1 MGKHGIFEYV
11 NLQKQNLT
19 SRDGKPYM
27 RYIVVSDINMETKK
41 IKDKLAPLGFQWNG
55 REWWMF
61 GNKLTQEAIDGL
73 KAVNAELETQGGQ
86 TGNIEDFMSQLEQLK
101 GEIQNSSL
109 PTKTKTELEAKIE
122 QYIEDIA
129 NATDER
135 AADAEFQR
143 FLDFSHKFHNYS
155 FSNIM
160 LIYLQDKNATK
171 VAGEGAWLKKFKRKV
186 VDKKKAISI
195 WCANKFY
202 SNPKTGKLS
211 QYSLDQQK
219 KDNEYITK
227 VEAGQLPANRDE
239 LDAIRTRKKVAHIRF
254 DPCNVYDVA
263 NTTGEPLP
271 DDLNW
276 KGTYDDR
283 ADAKALFGIA
293 KKSLEKM
300 GIAVSQDP
308 ATAGEGGWSRKGQIN
323 VSQGAS
329 GSGAASTIF
338 HEWAHD
344 LLHQAGGKFE
354 NKSLEYF
361 EKKGD
366 LTYSQIKQVKE
377 IQAETVSA
385 VLCRHYGIPSEHHP
399 TYMALW
405 QSTGKLSSKQLIKEN
420 ISTIT
425 EVSNFIIHQ
434 IDVYKDEFDTARAS
448 MQTQSTQ
455 STQPEQPQ
463 A

>member
-1 MGKHGIFEYV
+1 MGKKGIFEYV

-19 SRDGKPYM
+19 SRDGKPYA
-27 RYIVVSDINMETKK
+27 RYIVVSDQNMETKK
-41 IKDKLAPLGFQWNG
+41 IKDKLAPFGFQWNG

-61 GNKLTQEAIDGL
+61 SNRLTQEAVDGL
-73 KAVNAELETQGGQ
+73 KAINAELETQGGQ
-86 TGNIEDFMSQLEQLK
+86 TGNLEDFTSQLEQLRS
-101 GEIQNSSL
+101 EIQNSSL
-109 PTKTKTELEAKIE
+109 PAKTKTELEAKIE

-135 AADAEFQR
+135 AAGMEFQR

-160 LIYLQDKNATK
+160 LIYLQDKNASK
-171 VAGEGAWLKKFKRKV
+171 VAGEGAWNKKFNRKII
-186 VDKKKAISI
+186 DKNKAISI

-211 QYSLDQQK
+211 QYTLDQQK
-219 KDNEYITK
+219 RDNDYIAK
-227 VEAGQLPANRDE
+227 VEAGQLASNRDE
-239 LDAIRTRKKVAHIRF
+239 LEAIQTRKNVAHIKF
-254 DPCNVYDVA
+254 DPCNVYDIA
-263 NTTGEPLP
+263 NTTGDPLP
-271 DDLNW
+271 DKPNW

-283 ADAKALFGIA
+283 EDAKALFSIA
-293 KKSLEKM
+293 KKSLEKS
-300 GIAVSQDP
+300 GIQVTQDP
-308 ATAGEGGWSRKGQIN
+308 ATADEGGWSRKGQIN
-323 VSQGAS
+323 VSQGAT

-344 LLHQAGGKFE
+344 LLHQKGGKFE
-354 NKSLEYF
+354 NKALEYF

-366 LTYSQIKQVKE
+366 LNYAQIKQIKE

-385 VLCRHYGIPSEHHP
+385 VLCKHYGITAEHHP

-405 QSTGKLSSKQLIKEN
+405 QSQGRLSSKQLIKEN

-425 EVSNFIIHQ
+425 DVSNFIIHQ
-434 IDVYKDEFDTARAS
+434 IDVYKDEFDAARAN
-448 MQTQSTQ
+448 MQTQPAQ
-455 STQPEQPQ
+455 QPQ